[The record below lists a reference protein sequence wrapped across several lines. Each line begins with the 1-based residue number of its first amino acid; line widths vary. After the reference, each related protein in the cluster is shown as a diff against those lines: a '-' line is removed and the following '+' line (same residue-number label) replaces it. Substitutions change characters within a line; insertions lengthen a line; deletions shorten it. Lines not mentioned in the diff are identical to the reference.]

1 MAKSTVRSRFN
12 SAVNQ
17 AVNDGLLDRKKHG
30 ALIMAAQKMAETMD
44 REGWPI
50 IDGRFDNVTPS
61 TFMKYCEMLHLTPE
75 DIPVPVQE
83 GKAIKLVG
91 NSKWKKA
98 SNE

>member
-17 AVNDGLLDRKKHG
+17 AIKDGLIDRKKHG

-44 REGWPI
+44 RDGWPI

-61 TFMKYCEMLHLTPE
+61 TFMKYCEALHLTPGDVAVE
-75 DIPVPVQE
+75 LPENTV
-83 GKAIKLVG
+83 KLVG